1 MLRNL
6 DIFKPETPSHTT
18 RRVALANG
26 GEAFPYSDL
35 SVGRIEGFQRTI
47 PALVSDGV
55 ADGDN
60 WYVVNL
66 IDASNGMSRYVQS
79 VAVLGAT
86 SEDQARVWALKN
98 IGLFVGANDAWNTAY
113 TSTKVLKTYLN
124 RPSTSVAMIAIR
136 QSDLDTIAA
145 QITDKPVV
153 WDGSRLMSHDA
164 TSLLHELV
172 KHDDEVMMMD
182 AMTPSDL
189 PILMLEM
196 GGELA
201 EYDALIVDYNR
212 LDLLMNRLN
221 TAMQKSSVGN
231 VKPVNVTQSKPFK
244 RNSVTNVAAL
254 FEMSDGQSVTIVFH
268 SPDNTPAKLSPS
280 DTLTS
285 WKWMLN
291 KRDISA
297 AVSPKNGE
305 NVQMPDL
312 AKRILTIVEKNSAR
326 FIRANGNKAAQIQE
340 LTDTNTRIGQ
350 KQEALAGILAVNKD
364 LQKQID
370 EAGKSSDSFK
380 LNSVDDEDS
389 LFITKTLAEIK
400 VYEDQVKEKGIPYLS
415 TNEFMGE
422 IDADKRSGFSL
433 DTLKKHLQEN
443 QDTLNGLMLGRI
455 TPRKVIG
462 TGGTKNGAIAYLN
475 RSIERDKTAI
485 NSGGFLSTVNMVNYS
500 GYLRKLLADSKNQES
515 EKPYSE
521 QIITALVANHGWT
534 ASTNSS
540 ATKEFTGMA
549 AGGELSDGTRMLTAR
564 FDDKGRYIGIDKD
577 GFDSTPIPE
586 TDMDMRPYMTDAQ
599 GGAKAFNDMVE
610 AYVAK
615 QRDALKPVPV
625 AAPTPAAKSTDLTEE
640 ELNVLRKERAEF
652 EAKTA
657 KIDATKSR
665 DDALKVATA
674 LVTEMPEKEDAIRR
688 AFKDVVFKNKWDG
701 YEINFPKQPV
711 KVATDMEL
719 NRTLKRLQKA
729 LEGTAY
735 SIYGVFRNKFAKLEF
750 AYGKGLTGKMH
761 TASIEKRDEGFYNY
775 DRTIGDWRDEEVLK
789 PLMDATVDWLNG
801 KTIPKMFIGK
811 DIDWDAGMYGAS
823 MSNKLDAVFKEAKAK
838 AVPAE
843 PVTQPEQAPVASSL
857 ETLKELSKN
866 TEFDSWAIKHGVDE
880 GVAKSI
886 LDSNIN
892 SALLFG
898 LITHDLPPNDELLK
912 FQNDDVLTYYR
923 AKAEDVKALS
933 DEAFGLLLNQD
944 DYGEKT
950 NYLAYSILRNSNK
963 KAELDYVS
971 SLGAM
976 NNRFRL
982 DAQKYGGK
990 LYKMAQPYLSSQ
1002 PVEAQPEPAS
1012 EPPMTN
1018 PDRDY
1023 LQSIID
1029 GKVDPLTV
1037 DMDAVIALAEKYD
1050 GDAEITPLLDQALE
1064 AINQAEQEAAK
1075 GI

>member
-6 DIFKPETPSHTT
+6 DIFKLETPSHTT

-86 SEDQARVWALKN
+86 SEDQARMWALKN

-231 VKPVNVTQSKPFK
+231 VKPTNITQSKPFK
-244 RNSVTNVAAL
+244 KNGVTNVAAL

-268 SPDNTPAKLSPS
+268 SPDNTPARLAPS

-312 AKRILTIVEKNSAR
+312 ARRILMVVEKNSAR

-350 KQEALAGILAVNKD
+350 KQEALAGILAINKD

-433 DTLKKHLQEN
+433 DTLKKHLQES

-515 EKPYSE
+515 EQSTDDGR
-521 QIITALVANHGWT
+521 ITPDT
-534 ASTNSS
+534 AGNMKNGDIVR
-540 ATKEFTGMA
+540 TK
-549 AGGELSDGTRMLTAR
+549 DGTEFMSLGAR
-564 FDDKGRYIGIDKD
+564 HDWLEVAPMINGKPLVNSEDTFKFLLSPEKASAYPERRNE
-577 GFDSTPIPE
+577 PIYPTGKNYYSDNKE
-586 TDMDMRPYMTDAQ
+586 QEP
-599 GGAKAFNDMVE
+599 
-610 AYVAK
+610 VA
-615 QRDALKPVPV
+615 PV

-652 EAKTA
+652 EAKTD
-657 KIDATKSR
+657 KIGATKSR
-665 DDALKVATA
+665 EDALKVATA
-674 LVTEMPEKEDAIRR
+674 LVTEMPEKEDQIRR
-688 AFKDVVFKNKWDG
+688 EFKDVVLKNKWDG

-711 KVATDMEL
+711 KVNTDMEL
-719 NRTLKRLQKA
+719 NHTLKRLQKA
-729 LEGTAY
+729 LEGTEY
-735 SIYGVFRNKFAKLEF
+735 SIYGVFKNKFAKLEF

-811 DIDWDAGMYGAS
+811 DIDWDAGMYGDS

-857 ETLKELSKN
+857 ETLKKLSKN

-912 FQNDDVLTYYR
+912 FQNDDILTYYR

>member
-6 DIFKPETPSHTT
+6 DIFILETLSHMT

-26 GEAFPYSDL
+26 GEAMPYSDL
-35 SVGRIEGFQRTI
+35 SVGRIEGLQRTI
-47 PALVSDGV
+47 PALVADGV
-55 ADGDN
+55 TEGDN

-66 IDASNGMSRYVQS
+66 IDNTNNMSRYVQS

-86 SEDQARVWALKN
+86 SQEQAREWALKN
-98 IGLFVGANDAWNTAY
+98 IGAFIGANDAWNTAY
-113 TSTKVLKTYLN
+113 TSTKVLKTFLN

-136 QSDLDTIAA
+136 QGDLDTIAR

-153 WDGSRLMSHDA
+153 WDGSRLVSHDA

-182 AMTPSDL
+182 AMTPADL
-189 PILMLEM
+189 PILMVEM

-212 LDLLMNRLN
+212 LELLMQRLN
-221 TAMQKSSVGN
+221 AAMQKSSVGN

-364 LQKQID
+364 LQRQID
-370 EAGKSSDSFK
+370 EAGKQAESAISPEIERIASLYAAALGQPVSKRSREFASDILSKNAYGLEFIANGMNDKGKKVFSEVTGISLPKQQGATWKAIRDWAGISDEQEAYRVAVRDVDYAVKSFMRD
-380 LNSVDDEDS
+380 NSVSQAAAEQNKALIASKIAEGFDS
-389 LFITKTLAEIK
+389 VQKIGKDYWLTN
-400 VYEDQVKEKGIPYLS
+400 KEGQGINLS
-415 TNEFMGE
+415 E
-422 IDADKRSGFSL
+422 RP
-433 DTLKKHLQEN
+433 KK
-443 QDTLNGLMLGRI
+443 
-455 TPRKVIG
+455 
-462 TGGTKNGAIAYLN
+462 
-475 RSIERDKTAI
+475 
-485 NSGGFLSTVNMVNYS
+485 
-500 GYLRKLLADSKNQES
+500 GYLGLSKSRALVEAMITESKAKRMLDSGVVQSVDLVQQEPVIEPKEP

-521 QIITALVANHGWT
+521 NIITALVANHGWT

-549 AGGELSDGTRMLTAR
+549 VGGELSDGTRMLTAR

-586 TDMDMRPYMTDAQ
+586 TDMDMRDYMTDAQ

-615 QRDALKPVPV
+615 QRKAVKPAPV
-625 AAPTPAAKSTDLTEE
+625 AAPTLAAKSTDLTDE

-652 EAKTA
+652 EAKTD
-657 KIDATKSR
+657 KIGAAKSR
-665 DDALKVATA
+665 EDALKIATD
-674 LVTEMPEKEDAIRR
+674 LVTEMPEKEDQIRR
-688 AFKDVVFKNKWDG
+688 AFSDAIRNNKWYG
-701 YEINFPKQPV
+701 NEINFPKQPV
-711 KVATDMEL
+711 KVNTDAEA

-729 LEGTAY
+729 LEETAY
-735 SIYGVFRNKFAKLEF
+735 SVNGKFNYGSAKLSIIYNNGGSSYNQKYVQKSIDKINGKFVVIHDVYTQDTVEF
-750 AYGKGLTGKMH
+750 
-761 TASIEKRDEGFYNY
+761 I
-775 DRTIGDWRDEEVLK
+775 K
-789 PLMDATVDWLNG
+789 PLVDGMLSWLNG
-801 KTIPKMFIGK
+801 ETVPKMFLGNDLKWDTQIGTPRV
-811 DIDWDAGMYGAS
+811 IDDA
-823 MSNKLDAVFKEAKAK
+823 FKEAKAK
-838 AVPAE
+838 AA
-843 PVTQPEQAPVASSL
+843 PVTQPEQAPV
-857 ETLKELSKN
+857 
-866 TEFDSWAIKHGVDE
+866 V
-880 GVAKSI
+880 
-886 LDSNIN
+886 
-892 SALLFG
+892 
-898 LITHDLPPNDELLK
+898 
-912 FQNDDVLTYYR
+912 
-923 AKAEDVKALS
+923 
-933 DEAFGLLLNQD
+933 
-944 DYGEKT
+944 
-950 NYLAYSILRNSNK
+950 
-963 KAELDYVS
+963 
-971 SLGAM
+971 
-976 NNRFRL
+976 
-982 DAQKYGGK
+982 
-990 LYKMAQPYLSSQ
+990 
-1002 PVEAQPEPAS
+1002 PEPTPAITQA
-1012 EPPMTN
+1012 EPAMTN
-1018 PDRDY
+1018 PDQDTNGEKLITDFDNDFLF
-1023 LQSIID
+1023 LQMIVN
-1029 GKVDPLTV
+1029 GTTNALTV
-1037 DMDAVIALAEKYD
+1037 DMDSIIAMAEKYD
-1050 GDAEITPLLDQALE
+1050 SDAKMMALIDQALE
-1064 AINQAEQEAAK
+1064 VINQAEQEAAK